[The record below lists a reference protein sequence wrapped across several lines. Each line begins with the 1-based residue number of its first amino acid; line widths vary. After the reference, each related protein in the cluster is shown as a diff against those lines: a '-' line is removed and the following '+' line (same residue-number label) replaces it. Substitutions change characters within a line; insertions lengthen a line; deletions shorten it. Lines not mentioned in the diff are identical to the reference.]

1 MSNIVLNLLKL
12 NFKKFTSRR
21 PDFRRTY
28 QLDGELA
35 VHDFPKWGVGGA
47 SSQGSETTKNSSVGG
62 LMTFGYRL
70 GLGKAGC
77 QGNHLKK
84 MHPKPSRLAPAI
96 FKNKFPAKGLEI
108 RRANG
113 DSRRQAGNL
122 RE

>member
-1 MSNIVLNLLKL
+1 
-12 NFKKFTSRR
+12 
-21 PDFRRTY
+21 
-28 QLDGELA
+28 
-35 VHDFPKWGVGGA
+35 
-47 SSQGSETTKNSSVGG
+47 
-62 LMTFGYRL
+62 MTFGYRL

-122 RE
+122 KNERLRGPVGDQVSVLQGPGKLPFCR